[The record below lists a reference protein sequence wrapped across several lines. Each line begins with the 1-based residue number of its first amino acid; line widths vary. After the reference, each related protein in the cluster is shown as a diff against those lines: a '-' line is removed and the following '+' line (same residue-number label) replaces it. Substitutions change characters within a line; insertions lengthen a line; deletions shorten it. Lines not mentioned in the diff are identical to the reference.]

1 MLKGPTA
8 QDQIVFYAFYSA
20 TYVQRLCI
28 IATWARLFKAGLKKP
43 RVSAR
48 FEFGFENLKS
58 ISVLIL
64 SVYMLMFGS
73 SKHNKENYPRKYFWT
88 QEKETRIKF
97 NPGLSA
103 NRPSNNWA
111 PEVRIADSCGHP
123 QLNNY
128 LFRHVYLEMQCGQV
142 FSALD
147 CNPGSPEF
155 RSHKKLLIARQR
167 PYLY

>member
-1 MLKGPTA
+1 
-8 QDQIVFYAFYSA
+8 
-20 TYVQRLCI
+20 
-28 IATWARLFKAGLKKP
+28 
-43 RVSAR
+43 
-48 FEFGFENLKS
+48 
-58 ISVLIL
+58 
-64 SVYMLMFGS
+64 MLMFGS
-73 SKHNKENYPRKYFWT
+73 SKHNKENYPKKYFWT

-111 PEVRIADSCGHP
+111 LEVRIADSCGHP

-128 LFRHVYLEMQCGQV
+128 FFRHVYLGMQCGQV

-155 RSHKKLLIARQR
+155 RSRKKLLIARQR